1 MHAAAADHGGAAP
14 HYASSSP
21 QRANLSRVASHPVL
35 DRLSPELRG
44 RVLLELQ
51 AMAGRPASPGSRSHH
66 HHPHHPRP
74 HHHFSHQPP
83 TPPPPPPENHR
94 HGSCQTA
101 FPADAMVQTDPA
113 GPGHP
118 GVGASPPPLLSHAAA
133 GTSPPPPQQQH
144 YAAHSVERFPSTEA
158 FIASHPLV
166 QTTPDGR
173 GGAASSPAQA
183 GAPPPQASSVLSDAH
198 ARFVMGRI
206 TAAEQEKA
214 QGGGGPGHRTLGP
227 EWTASERYGFPNP
240 DEFAPPAAAADG
252 GGGGG
257 LRAEDDAVVGGEGW
271 KRRVQEEFW
280 REFNLEFDRAV
291 LQRRDPEMDALLDE
305 YARPSALVAAQAAA
319 PPAQQAA
326 ARPASSSPRDA
337 ARLEAQDTFWQEYTQ
352 SLDTLLP
359 AGGSRGAGG
368 GGGGGYGG
376 HGTSRESTG
385 SSRYHE
391 AGGFQ
396 AHPSGRSLSTM
407 Y

>member
-1 MHAAAADHGGAAP
+1 MHAAATGYAGGAP
-14 HYASSSP
+14 HYPPSSP

-35 DRLSPELRG
+35 DRLTPELRG

-51 AMAGRPASPGSRSHH
+51 AMAGRPASPGSRG
-66 HHPHHPRP
+66 HPHPHRS

-113 GPGHP
+113 GAGH
-118 GVGASPPPLLSHAAA
+118 GGASSPPPPLFSHAAA
-133 GTSPPPPQQQH
+133 GTSPPPPQQH
-144 YAAHSVERFPSTEA
+144 HAAHSVERFPSTEA

-173 GGAASSPAQA
+173 GGAGPPSPAQG
-183 GAPPPQASSVLSDAH
+183 GAPPQASSVLSDAH
-198 ARFVMGRI
+198 ARFVMERM

-240 DEFAPPAAAADG
+240 DEFAPPADDDG

-257 LRAEDDAVVGGEGW
+257 RRADDDAVGGEGW

-291 LQRRDPEMDALLDE
+291 LQRRDPEMDSMLDE

-319 PPAQQAA
+319 PPQQ
-326 ARPASSSPRDA
+326 
-337 ARLEAQDTFWQEYTQ
+337 Q
-352 SLDTLLP
+352 
-359 AGGSRGAGG
+359 
-368 GGGGGYGG
+368 
-376 HGTSRESTG
+376 
-385 SSRYHE
+385 
-391 AGGFQ
+391 
-396 AHPSGRSLSTM
+396 
-407 Y
+407 